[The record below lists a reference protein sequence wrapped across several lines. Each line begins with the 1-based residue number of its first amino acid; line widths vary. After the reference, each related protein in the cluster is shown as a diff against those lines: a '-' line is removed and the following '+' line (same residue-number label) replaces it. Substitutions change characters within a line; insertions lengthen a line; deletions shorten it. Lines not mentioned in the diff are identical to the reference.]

1 MCSNTVNSRPHHRQS
16 VNCRNRIVR
25 RVVDVSASVAPVSGQ
40 HLEQHPSVVRVRDG
54 LAAAGVPGQVVVL
67 PDSTRTAVAAA
78 AALGC
83 EVGAIASSLVFSCA
97 GEPVL
102 VITSGA
108 HRVDTAKVAAN
119 HGLAPL
125 QRADAVR
132 AATGQAIG
140 GVAPVGHPVPL
151 RTFVDRWLDRHETV
165 WAAGGHP
172 HAVFPTTYA
181 ELLRLTGGTAT
192 DVE

>member
-1 MCSNTVNSRPHHRQS
+1 MLQRAS
-16 VNCRNRIVR
+16 IR
-25 RVVDVSASVAPVSGQ
+25 RVADALTAHGATGEIR
-40 HLEQHPSVVRVRDG
+40 L
-54 LAAAGVPGQVVVL
+54 L

-83 EVGAIASSLVFSCA
+83 EVGAIASSLVFDA
-97 GEPVL
+97 GGEAVL

-108 HRVDTAKVAAN
+108 HRVDVDKVRAD
-119 HGLAPL
+119 HGLPPL
-125 QRADAVR
+125 RRASPDFVR

-140 GVAPVGHPVPL
+140 GVAPVGHPAPV
-151 RTFVDRWLDRHETV
+151 RTFVDGWLRRHDVV

-172 HAVFPTTYA
+172 HAVFPTTYD
-181 ELLRLTGGTAT
+181 ELVAMTGGTPA